1 MQTYGRS
8 PGKEF
13 EHPRMSASRARCVGG
28 GEGGVGD
35 GILEQI
41 PTADMRDGCISI
53 QLTLTTVKTNQVD

>member
-13 EHPRMSASRARCVGG
+13 EHPRMSASRPRCVGG
-28 GEGGVGD
+28 GERGD

-53 QLTLTTVKTNQVD
+53 QLTLYNCENQSG